1 MHGHLARSEH
11 QGMDGG
17 ALADLFG
24 GVMDAA
30 IACHTSIKQH
40 QATSSNIKQA
50 ISTRWRQRFEAA
62 IIKTSYMCS
71 STGS

>member
-30 IACHTSIKQH
+30 IACHTSIN